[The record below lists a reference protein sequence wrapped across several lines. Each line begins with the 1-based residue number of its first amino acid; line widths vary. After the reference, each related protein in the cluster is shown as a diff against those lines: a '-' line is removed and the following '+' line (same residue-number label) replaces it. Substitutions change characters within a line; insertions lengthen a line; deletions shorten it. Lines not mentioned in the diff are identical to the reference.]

1 MKKLSVIMGLVLSIS
16 SVSNAFCLKQYSRS
30 MNRHTASTSVQAL
43 RTNFAATLIQSAVSV
58 ASQQSGGPV
67 HRQK

>member
-1 MKKLSVIMGLVLSIS
+1 MKKLAVVLGLALSIS

-30 MNRHTASTSVQAL
+30 INRFTASSSVQAQ
-43 RTNFAATLIQSAVSV
+43 RTNFAATLAQSAESV
-58 ASQQSGGPV
+58 AVQQSGEPV